1 MKNKLE
7 IHLVVNTDDE
17 TSIEINAHLKG
28 FEAKAA
34 TLALLDN
41 MGNTFTKTPVEKAA
55 FLKSVRDAMG
65 KLILKTLLDDEY

>member
-7 IHLVVNTDDE
+7 VHFIMNANDDV
-17 TSIEINAHLKG
+17 SIEITAHLKG

-34 TLALLDN
+34 TVAILDS
-41 MGNTFTKTPVEKAA
+41 MSQACSRTFIEKAA
-55 FLKSVRDAMG
+55 FLKSVQDAIG